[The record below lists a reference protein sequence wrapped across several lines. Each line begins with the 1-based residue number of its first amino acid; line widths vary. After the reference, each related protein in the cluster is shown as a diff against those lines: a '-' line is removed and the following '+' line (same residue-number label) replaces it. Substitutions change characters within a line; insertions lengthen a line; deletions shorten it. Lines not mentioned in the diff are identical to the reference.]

1 MVEHYHKNHLARP
14 WKLVSYCFCGK
25 PVKKLTKDDNENL
38 CSPFLKDSKKG
49 MLQAT
54 LGSGLNNWKYDLEAF
69 TKAFSEM
76 VIEDELP
83 FALGEKPALRILLEW
98 GLQSVMIVTI
108 DNANANY
115 GCIVHLRKCLVEAK
129 TSTSS
134 WKFLHMICATHL
146 VNLIIH
152 DGLK

>member
-1 MVEHYHKNHLARP
+1 MVEHYHKNNLARP

-83 FALGEKPALRILLEW
+83 
-98 GLQSVMIVTI
+98 
-108 DNANANY
+108 
-115 GCIVHLRKCLVEAK
+115 
-129 TSTSS
+129 
-134 WKFLHMICATHL
+134 
-146 VNLIIH
+146 
-152 DGLK
+152 